1 MNEGF
6 LRMGSAGL
14 VAGCRGEGSRDLEG
28 DSYFWFE
35 QSAGAVLE
43 EREPTD

>member
-14 VAGCRGEGSRDLEG
+14 VAGCRGEGSRDLE
-28 DSYFWFE
+28 DRFWFE
-35 QSAGAVLE
+35 QSTGAILE